1 MPAFQYK
8 AIDNRTGQMIKN
20 TVNGVTKQELY
31 KMLKNNGLTPID
43 IQQALEVTAN
53 KQPVKKHRSSE
64 EILRDLSPDQ
74 VRLIY
79 NSNSSAK
86 KTKSMTA
93 QSKKI
98 SKNRGHKITT
108 RDIIIFTQNFL
119 LLKKAD
125 FNNIH
130 ALETV
135 ISSTENAKF
144 KSILEDILAGVES
157 GENMYTTM
165 EYYSDIF
172 PYIYI
177 NMIKVGELSG
187 SLTNSLEQAVKYLD
201 DTESLNKKLRIIL
214 IPNIIQFVLLLVM
227 LVVGTLVAIPAIQG
241 IFDEL
246 GTEETLPAVTLWFA
260 DFINKAIKYW
270 YLPVLIIVAA
280 VAGVLF
286 YINTPKGKYNFHYFK
301 YKMPIF
307 GQLIFALDFS
317 RLMKAMLLNLK
328 NGMRIQESLEVSKN
342 VVKNYVML
350 SMIETSINNILTGTS
365 WIEPFEKSGL
375 AKPMITEMLKIGMQT
390 DLTEM
395 MEKLVEYMEIDIDNI
410 MRKIM
415 QVLPQVVYAI
425 VGVVLIFFV
434 LVVLVPCIQVYMG
447 NFLFSAYGV

>member
-1 MPAFQYK
+1 MPTYMYK
-8 AIDNRTGQMIKN
+8 AMTKTGVVVRNRVEFASKQNLIK
-20 TVNGVTKQELY
+20 T
-31 KMLKNNGLTPID
+31 LKSNDLLPISIEQISYSSKKTPKRKKKNITD
-43 IQQALEVTAN
+43 IQEIMKNVNTTQLN
-53 KQPVKKHRSSE
+53 KEKKMT
-64 EILRDLSPDQ
+64 LSTKEKINMY
-74 VRLIY
+74 L
-79 NSNSSAK
+79 AK
-86 KTKSMTA
+86 TE
-93 QSKKI
+93 
-98 SKNRGHKITT
+98 KITQ
-108 RDIIIFTQNFL
+108 RDIVVFTQNFY
-119 LLKKAD
+119 LLKKAN

-130 ALETV
+130 ALNTIIE
-135 ISSTENAKF
+135 STENISF
-144 KSILEDILAGVES
+144 RGILEDILAGVEA

-165 EYYSDIF
+165 EYYSNVF

-201 DTESLNKKLRIIL
+201 DTESLNKKLRTIL

-227 LVVGTLVAIPAIQG
+227 LIVGTLVAIPAIQG

-246 GTEETLPAVTLWFA
+246 GTDETLPAVTLWYA